1 MPATKKKKKRQ
12 HGGWR
17 TRQTYPAG
25 PLREWLQ
32 ERLEGYDSVADM
44 AKALGMSERRLRAL
58 LSGEYSTVGIN
69 QVDRLLLKTDIM
81 LDDLYPLDQYPERRW
96 RGAGNPDRSSGIRP
110 PRPVA

>member
-44 AKALGMSERRLRAL
+44 AKALGMPDRRLRTL
-58 LSGEYSTVGIN
+58 LSREYSTVGIN

-96 RGAGNPDRSSGIRP
+96 RGRES
-110 PRPVA
+110 